1 VRYRWYSMTLHGELA
16 NEGHYCAVF
25 LAAFV
30 GRGAG
35 AGVSSTGAGV
45 VRAEIASSCAAFM
58 EAVV

>member
-1 VRYRWYSMTLHGELA
+1 MTLHGELA